1 MNKAIREPASQI
13 KEAVSQMSKAMTT
26 SIREPAWGTKGG
38 ARSQMTLST
47 SKQDTI
53 KTKQQLLAKEVFSP
67 QITKFRRQR
76 KIPLYKDETWSA
88 DLIDKSSLSKYNN
101 NYKFILTVIDIFTKY
116 AWAIPLKNKFGLSI
130 TNGFKIV
137 LSEHPQGGS
146 EPKKPEKLWV
156 DRGSEFYNKTFKPL
170 LKEYETKLYSTY
182 SDLKA
187 VFIERFNRTSLH
199 IINKPMF
206 INGDGNWVN
215 ILNDAVITYNNNIH
229 STINM
234 TPVDASNNPDKVK
247 YTFSFKNI
255 KPKLKVGDY
264 VRNADKRNIFAKGYT
279 SNWNRELFKVNEVL
293 KTQPPTYKIEDMNGE
308 IIEGKYY
315 EQELLKIRV

>member
-1 MNKAIREPASQI
+1 
-13 KEAVSQMSKAMTT
+13 MSEAMTT
-26 SIREPAWGTKGG
+26 SIKKVE
-38 ARSQMTLST
+38 
-47 SKQDTI
+47 
-53 KTKQQLLAKEVFSP
+53 KQQQQLAKGVFSP
-67 QITKFRRQR
+67 QMTKFKRQR
-76 KIPLYKDETWSA
+76 ILPLYKDETWSG

-116 AWAIPLKNKFGLSI
+116 AWAIPLKSKSGLSI
-130 TNGFKIV
+130 TNGFKKV

-146 EPKKPEKLWV
+146 EPRKPEKLWV
-156 DRGSEFYNKTFKPL
+156 DRVSEFYNKTFKSL
-170 LKEYETKLYSTY
+170 LKEYGTGKAASGIELYSTY

-187 VFIERFNRTSLH
+187 VFIERFIRTLLH

-206 INGDGNWVN
+206 IIGDGNWVN
-215 ILNDAVITYNNNIH
+215 ILNDAVVTYNNYIH

-247 YTFSFKNI
+247 YYDNSTKA
-255 KPKLKVGDY
+255 KPKFKVGDY
-264 VRNADKRNIFAKGYT
+264 VRNADKRHIFSKGYT

-293 KTQPPTYKIEDMNGE
+293 KTHPPTYKIEDINGE

-315 EQELLKIRV
+315 EQELLKSEFDFESNNKVSESLNIDLRS

>member
-1 MNKAIREPASQI
+1 
-13 KEAVSQMSKAMTT
+13 MTT
-26 SIREPAWGTKGG
+26 SIREPA
-38 ARSQMTLST
+38 SQMTMSIY
-47 SKQDTI
+47 KTI
-53 KTKQQLLAKEVFSP
+53 EKQQQQQLAKEVFSP
-67 QITKFRRQR
+67 QITKFKRQR
-76 KIPLYKDETWSA
+76 IIPLYKDETWSA

-101 NYKFILTVIDIFTKY
+101 NYKFILTVIDIFTNY
-116 AWAIPLKNKFGLSI
+116 AWAIPLKNKSGLSI

-146 EPKKPEKLWV
+146 EPRKPGKLWV
-156 DRGSEFYNKTFKPL
+156 DRGSEFYNKTFKSL

-187 VFIERFNRTSLH
+187 VFIERFNRTLLH

-215 ILNDAVITYNNNIH
+215 ILNDAVVTYNNNIH

-247 YTFSFKNI
+247 YYVNSTKAT
-255 KPKLKVGDY
+255 PKIKVGDY
-264 VRNADKRNIFAKGYT
+264 VRNVDKRNIFSKGYT

-293 KTQPPTYKIEDMNGE
+293 KTHPPTYKIEDINGE

-315 EQELLKIRV
+315 EQELLKSEFDFESNNKVLEPLNIDLRSATK

>member
-1 MNKAIREPASQI
+1 MGNQGRSPFADDYIYEKCG
-13 KEAVSQMSKAMTT
+13 KTT
-26 SIREPAWGTKGG
+26 
-38 ARSQMTLST
+38 
-47 SKQDTI
+47 
-53 KTKQQLLAKEVFSP
+53 QLLAKEIFSP
-67 QITKFRRQR
+67 QISKFRKQR
-76 KIPLYKDETWSA
+76 IIPLYKDKTWSA

-101 NYKFILTVIDIFTKY
+101 KYKFILTVIDIFTKY
-116 AWAIPLKNKFGLSI
+116 AWDIPLKNKTGLSI

-146 EPKKPEKLWV
+146 ESRKPEKVWV
-156 DRGSEFYNKTFKPL
+156 DRGSEFYNKTFKSL
-170 LKEYETKLYSTY
+170 LKDYETKLFSTY

-187 VFIERFNRTSLH
+187 VFIERFNRTLLH

-215 ILNDAVITYNNNIH
+215 TLNEAVITYNNNIH

-264 VRNADKRNIFAKGYT
+264 VRNADKRNIFSKGYT
-279 SNWNRELFKVNEVL
+279 SNWNRELLKVNEVL
-293 KTQPPTYKIEDMNGE
+293 NTQPPTYRIEDMKGE

-315 EQELLKIRV
+315 EQELLRS

>member
-1 MNKAIREPASQI
+1 ME
-13 KEAVSQMSKAMTT
+13 
-26 SIREPAWGTKGG
+26 
-38 ARSQMTLST
+38 
-47 SKQDTI
+47 KQ
-53 KTKQQLLAKEVFSP
+53 QQLLAKEVFSP
-67 QITKFRRQR
+67 QITKFRRER
-76 KIPLYKDETWSA
+76 IIPLYKDETWSA

-116 AWAIPLKNKFGLSI
+116 AWAIPLKNKSGLSI
-130 TNGFKIV
+130 TNGFKLV
-137 LSEHPQGGS
+137 LGEGR
-146 EPKKPEKLWV
+146 KPEKLWV
-156 DRGSEFYNKTFKPL
+156 DRGSEFYNKTFKSL
-170 LKEYETKLYSTY
+170 LKEHGTGKAASGISETASQIELYSTY

-187 VFIERFNRTSLH
+187 VFIERFNRTLLH

-215 ILNDAVITYNNNIH
+215 ILNDAVITYNNDIH
-229 STINM
+229 STIKM

-247 YTFSFKNI
+247 YTFNFKNI

-264 VRNADKRNIFAKGYT
+264 VRNADKRNIFSKGYT

-293 KTQPPTYKIEDMNGE
+293 KTQPPTYKIEYINGE

-315 EQELLKIRV
+315 EQELLKSEFDFESNNKVLESLNIDIS